1 MDKFIILNLNKW
13 KHQEDNFML
22 GLLLFQNAA
31 GNLVSILTFVSSLIV
46 LLFQNYSFIFFYRFW
61 EISQVVTCK
70 ETYYV

>member
-1 MDKFIILNLNKW
+1 
-13 KHQEDNFML
+13 ML

-31 GNLVSILTFVSSLIV
+31 GNLVSILTFVSFLIV